1 MKRALSLIALALGAW
16 WGCTVDRSGLQQAV
30 SPGGGGDSANPIG
43 GAAAVGGASGK
54 SGAAGADA
62 AAGSGGELNRGG
74 TAGSDAYVGSGGAP
88 SNGGTSGSEGGA
100 PSGGTSGSEGGAPS
114 GGTSG
119 SERGAPG
126 GGTSGSEG
134 SAPSGGTSGSEG
146 GAPSGGTSGSE
157 GGAPSGGTSSGDG
170 ETGFGGAPSGG
181 TSGNEGGAP
190 SGGTS
195 GSDGGEGSDSASG
208 GSTSGRDTGLGSN
221 DGATRDGLSASD
233 AGFDSGTSPNWHL
246 VWSDDFTLDVSTGV
260 DATKWTPATSD
271 PGTVNGEKQKYTA
284 RAQNIF
290 HDDQGHLVLRG
301 LHDSW
306 RSNGTTYPYTSARVE
321 TDGIPQ
327 LKFGRVEVRAKLPA
341 GQGSYP
347 AILLMGT
354 TGNWPQCGEIGIM
367 EQWGQD
373 KSWLYCSSYSGA
385 SSDINQKVTFPN
397 ATTLSSDFHVYAL
410 EWYSD
415 HMVFFIDGAQVA
427 RSDFDKT
434 SPFYTGT
441 FYIILEVAIGGTM
454 GGTIDDAGG
463 FPIDMALDY
472 LRVYSQQ

>member
-1 MKRALSLIALALGAW
+1 MKRALSLTVLALGAW
-16 WGCTVDRSGLQQAV
+16 WGCTVDRSGLQTQAV
-30 SPGGGGDSANPIG
+30 SPGGGGDSANLIG
-43 GAAAVGGASGK
+43 GAAAVGGASGE

-88 SNGGTSGSEGGA
+88 SGGTAGSDA
-100 PSGGTSGSEGGAPS
+100 YVGS
-114 GGTSG
+114 
-119 SERGAPG
+119 
-126 GGTSGSEG
+126 
-134 SAPSGGTSGSEG
+134 
-146 GAPSGGTSGSE
+146 

-190 SGGTS
+190 SSGTS
-195 GSDGGEGSDSASG
+195 DSDAGEGSDSASG
-208 GSTSGRDTGLGSN
+208 GSTSGSDTGLVSN
-221 DGATRDGLSASD
+221 DGATRDGLFASD

-260 DATKWTPATSD
+260 DTTKWTPGTSD
-271 PGTVNGEKQKYTA
+271 PGTVNGDKQKYTA

-301 LHDSW
+301 LHDFW
-306 RSNGTTYPYTSARVE
+306 RSNGTTYPYTSGRLQTNAM
-321 TDGIPQ
+321 PQ

-354 TGNWPQCGEIGIM
+354 TGNWPQCGEVGIM

-373 KSWLYCSSYSGA
+373 KSWLYCATYSGA

-397 ATTLSSDFHVYAL
+397 ATTLSTDFHVYAL

-427 RSDFDKT
+427 RSNFDKT

-441 FYIILEVAIGGTM
+441 YYIILGVAIGGNM

-463 FPIDMALDY
+463 FPMDMVLDY
-472 LRVYSQQ
+472 VRVYSQQ

>member
-1 MKRALSLIALALGAW
+1 MKRALSLIALAVGVW
-16 WGCTVDRSGLQQAV
+16 WGCTVDRSGRQTQAV

-74 TAGSDAYVGSGGAP
+74 TAGSDAFVGSGSAP
-88 SNGGTSGSEGGA
+88 SGGGTSGSEGGA
-100 PSGGTSGSEGGAPS
+100 PSGGGTSGSDAFVGSGGAPSGDTSGSEGGV
-114 GGTSG
+114 
-119 SERGAPG
+119 
-126 GGTSGSEG
+126 
-134 SAPSGGTSGSEG
+134 
-146 GAPSGGTSGSE
+146 
-157 GGAPSGGTSSGDG
+157 PSGGTSSSDG
-170 ETGFGGAPSGG
+170 ETGFGG
-181 TSGNEGGAP
+181 TP

-195 GSDGGEGSDSASG
+195 GSDAGEGSDSASG
-208 GSTSGRDTGLGSN
+208 GSTSGRDTGLVSN
-221 DGATRDGLSASD
+221 DGATGDGLSASD

-260 DATKWTPATSD
+260 DTTKWTPATSE
-271 PGTVNGEKQKYTA
+271 PGAVNGEKQKYTA
-284 RAQNIF
+284 RAQNLF

-306 RSNGTTYPYTSARVE
+306 RSNGTTYPYTSARVQ
-321 TDGIPQ
+321 TDSIPQ
-327 LKFGRVEVRAKLPA
+327 LKFGRVEVRAMLPA

-354 TGNWPQCGEIGIM
+354 TGNWPQCGEVGIM

-385 SSDINQKVTFPN
+385 ASDINQKVTFPN

-427 RSDFDKT
+427 RSNFDKT

-441 FYIILEVAIGGTM
+441 FYIILDVAIGGNM

-463 FPIDMALDY
+463 FPMDMVLDY
-472 LRVYSQQ
+472 VRVYSQQ

>member
-1 MKRALSLIALALGAW
+1 MKRALSLTVLALGAW
-16 WGCTVDRSGLQQAV
+16 WGCTVDRSGLQTQAV
-30 SPGGGGDSANPIG
+30 SPGGEGDSASPIG

-100 PSGGTSGSEGGAPS
+100 SSGGILGGEAYTSSGGAPSNGGMSSSEGGAPS
-114 GGTSG
+114 DGGTW
-119 SERGAPG
+119 G
-126 GGTSGSEG
+126 G
-134 SAPSGGTSGSEG
+134 
-146 GAPSGGTSGSE
+146 
-157 GGAPSGGTSSGDG
+157 
-170 ETGFGGAPSGG
+170 
-181 TSGNEGGAP
+181 EGGAP

-195 GSDGGEGSDSASG
+195 GSDAGEGSDSASG
-208 GSTSGRDTGLGSN
+208 GSTSGSDTGLVSN

-260 DATKWTPATSD
+260 DTTKWTPATSE
-271 PGTVNGEKQKYTA
+271 PGAVNGEKQKYTA

-301 LHDSW
+301 LHDFL
-306 RSNGTTYPYTSARVE
+306 RNNGTTYPYTSARVQ
-321 TDGIPQ
+321 TDSIPQ
-327 LKFGRVEVRAKLPA
+327 LRFGRVEVRAKLPA

-354 TGNWPQCGEIGIM
+354 TGNWPQCGEVGMM

-373 KSWLYCSSYSGA
+373 KSWLYCSTYSGA
-385 SSDINQKVTFPN
+385 ASDINQKVTFPN

-415 HMVFFIDGAQVA
+415 HMVFLSMA
-427 RSDFDKT
+427 RKWRAPT
-434 SPFYTGT
+434 STRPRPSIPGRTT
-441 FYIILEVAIGGTM
+441 
-454 GGTIDDAGG
+454 
-463 FPIDMALDY
+463 
-472 LRVYSQQ
+472 SS

>member
-1 MKRALSLIALALGAW
+1 MKRALSLVVLALGAW
-16 WGCTVDRSGLQQAV
+16 WGCTVDRSGLQTQAV
-30 SPGGGGDSANPIG
+30 SPGGGGDSANLIG
-43 GAAAVGGASGK
+43 GAAAVGGASGN

-62 AAGSGGELNRGG
+62 AAGSGGELDRGG
-74 TAGSDAYVGSGGAP
+74 TSGSDAYVGSGGAP

-100 PSGGTSGSEGGAPS
+100 PSGGA
-114 GGTSG
+114 
-119 SERGAPG
+119 
-126 GGTSGSEG
+126 
-134 SAPSGGTSGSEG
+134 SGSEG

-157 GGAPSGGTSSGDG
+157 GGAPSGGTSSGDE
-170 ETGFGGAPSGG
+170 ETGV
-181 TSGNEGGAP
+181 GGAP

-195 GSDGGEGSDSASG
+195 GSDAGEGSDSASG
-208 GSTSGRDTGLGSN
+208 GSTSGRDAGLVSN

-233 AGFDSGTSPNWHL
+233 AGFDSGTSPSWHL

-260 DATKWTPATSD
+260 DTTKWTPATSD
-271 PGTVNGEKQKYTA
+271 PGTVNGERQKYTA

-301 LHDSW
+301 LHDFW
-306 RSNGTTYPYTSARVE
+306 MNNGTTYPYTSGRVQ
-321 TDGIPQ
+321 TGSIPQ

-373 KSWLYCSSYSGA
+373 KSWLYCSTYSGA
-385 SSDINQKVTFPN
+385 ASDISQKVTFPN

-427 RSDFDKT
+427 LSNFDKT

-441 FYIILEVAIGGTM
+441 FYIILDVAIGGNM

-463 FPIDMALDY
+463 FPMDMVLDY
-472 LRVYSQQ
+472 VRVYSQQ

>member
-1 MKRALSLIALALGAW
+1 MKRALSLTALALGAW
-16 WGCTVDRSGLQQAV
+16 WGCTVDRSGLQTQAV
-30 SPGGGGDSANPIG
+30 SPGGGGDSANLIG

-74 TAGSDAYVGSGGAP
+74 TAGSDAFVGSGGAPSGGTAGSDAFVGSGGAP

-100 PSGGTSGSEGGAPS
+100 PNGGTSSGEGGAPSGGGTSGSEGGAPSGGGTSGSEGGAPS
-114 GGTSG
+114 GGTL
-119 SERGAPG
+119 
-126 GGTSGSEG
+126 
-134 SAPSGGTSGSEG
+134 
-146 GAPSGGTSGSE
+146 
-157 GGAPSGGTSSGDG
+157 
-170 ETGFGGAPSGG
+170 
-181 TSGNEGGAP
+181 
-190 SGGTS
+190 
-195 GSDGGEGSDSASG
+195 GSDAGEGSDSASG
-208 GSTSGRDTGLGSN
+208 GSTSGLDTGLGSN

-260 DATKWTPATSD
+260 DTTKWTPATSD
-271 PGTVNGEKQKYTA
+271 PGTVNGDKQKYTA

-301 LHDSW
+301 LHDFW
-306 RSNGTTYPYTSARVE
+306 RSNGTTYPYTSARVQ

-327 LKFGRVEVRAKLPA
+327 LKFGRVEVRAMLPA

-354 TGNWPQCGEIGIM
+354 TGNWPQCGEVGIM

-373 KSWLYCSSYSGA
+373 KSWLYCSTYSGA
-385 SSDINQKVTFPN
+385 ASDISQKVTFPN

-427 RSDFDKT
+427 LSNFDKT

-463 FPIDMALDY
+463 FPMDMVLDY
-472 LRVYSQQ
+472 VRVYSQQ

>member
-16 WGCTVDRSGLQQAV
+16 WGCTVDRSGLQTQAV
-30 SPGGGGDSANPIG
+30 SPGGGGDSANLIG

-62 AAGSGGELNRGG
+62 AAGSGG
-74 TAGSDAYVGSGGAP
+74 AP
-88 SNGGTSGSEGGA
+88 SGGTSGSDAYLGSGGA
-100 PSGGTSGSEGGAPS
+100 PSGGTSGSDAYLGSGGAPS
-114 GGTSG
+114 GG
-119 SERGAPG
+119 
-126 GGTSGSEG
+126 GTSGGEG
-134 SAPSGGTSGSEG
+134 GAPSGGTSGSEG

-195 GSDGGEGSDSASG
+195 GSDAGEGSDSASG
-208 GSTSGRDTGLGSN
+208 GSTSGRDTGLVSN

-260 DATKWTPATSD
+260 DTTKWTPATSD

-301 LHDSW
+301 LHDFW
-306 RSNGTTYPYTSARVE
+306 RNNGTTYPYTSARVQ
-321 TDGIPQ
+321 TDSIPQ

-354 TGNWPQCGEIGIM
+354 TGNWPQCGEVGIM
-367 EQWGQD
+367 EQWGQVD
-373 KSWLYCSSYSGA
+373 KSWLYCSTYSGTA
-385 SSDINQKVTFPN
+385 SDINQKVTFPN

-427 RSDFDKT
+427 RSNFDKT

-441 FYIILEVAIGGTM
+441 FYLILEVAIGGTM
-454 GGTIDDAGG
+454 GGTIDDAGS
-463 FPIDMALDY
+463 FPMDMVLDY
-472 LRVYSQQ
+472 VRVYSQQ